1 MACRER
7 IVTIVS
13 VMLSGMAKRN
23 GAMHVAKV
31 SKKYV
36 TKDGVS
42 RESVAYLLRRTYRDG
57 LSVKHETLA
66 NLSALPQETLEAVRV
81 SLTGQ
86 MLVVP
91 GQDLEV
97 TGSRPHGHVAAV
109 HAQAKALGLEAGHH
123 HPVVGQ
129 HHAGRVPGRG
139 RRHHRRGLRGDGLAC
154 RTPGRHRV
162 QAGPHPPER
171 AR

>member
-1 MACRER
+1 LTSRYGWSTTEICSQVYGVSER
-7 IVTIVS
+7 IFTLVS

-36 TKDGVS
+36 TKDGAS

-57 LSVKHETLA
+57 GRVKHETLA
-66 NLSALPQETLEAVRV
+66 NLSALPQATLEAVRV

-86 MLVVP
+86 ALIVP

-109 HAQAKALGLEAGHH
+109 HAQAKALGLPA
-123 HPVVGQ
+123 
-129 HHAGRVPGRG
+129 
-139 RRHHRRGLRGDGLAC
+139 LL
-154 RTPGRHRV
+154 
-162 QAGPHPPER
+162 GPAVTETSRWP
-171 AR
+171 